1 MKKSDIKTK
10 LDELRWQYDLTYQKL
25 WIQKKKS
32 PDKRDLDKIKTL
44 EEKLGE
50 LKSQI
55 DQQTG
60 LAPGHR
66 TVHELDRSA
75 YKDEFIPSTDYLD
88 SMPDLQNSQFI
99 GSPIDF
105 VGIEGMKIPLK
116 IKQKS
121 GGTQEVICD
130 ITGTVSLDAAKRG
143 INMSRILRSL
153 QKTTKDAVTFDINDL
168 ERVLK
173 AYQKDLDTFDAHI
186 LMNFQYRLWQP
197 SLRSTDD
204 EGNPNGGWQ
213 YYNVTFDTNLDV
225 NGEFKKI
232 IWVDYVYSS
241 ACPCSTELS
250 LHASEVRG
258 VYAIPHSQR
267 SVARLGLE
275 MGNSI
280 VWIEDIIAMC
290 KKAIPT
296 EVQVFVKREDEQAF
310 AELNG
315 ANTIFVEDA
324 VRKLGKILEDDP
336 KIMDYKVIC
345 SHFESLHKSNAIS
358 VITRGIHRSGA
369 VSIFN
374 HHVSLE
380 EWKSLHR

>member
-1 MKKSDIKTK
+1 MPIKKSEIKTE
-10 LDELRWQYDLTYQKL
+10 LDQLKYDYMRAYQRM
-25 WIQKKKS
+25 WEARKKGK
-32 PDKRDLDKIKTL
+32 DLKEYEACLAGIKEKMDKI
-44 EEKLGE
+44 
-50 LKSQI
+50 
-55 DQQTG
+55 TG

-66 TVHELDRSA
+66 TVHELDRSE
-75 YKDEFIPSTDYLD
+75 YKQEFVPDKEYLD

-99 GSPIDF
+99 GTPIDF

-116 IKQKS
+116 IRQKE

-130 ITGTVSLDAAKRG
+130 VTGTVSLDAAKRG

-168 ERVLK
+168 EKVLK

-186 LMNFQYRLWQP
+186 LMNFPYRMWQP
-197 SLRSTDD
+197 SLRSVDD
-204 EGNPNGGWQ
+204 DNNPNGGWQ
-213 YYNVTFDTNLDV
+213 YYNVTFDCNLDV

-232 IWVDYVYSS
+232 IWFDYVYSS

-250 LHASEVRG
+250 MHAQETRG

-267 SVARLGLE
+267 SVARLGVE
-275 MGNSI
+275 MGHTLI
-280 VWIEDIIAMC
+280 WIEDILNMC

-310 AELNG
+310 AEMNG

-324 VRKLGKILEDDP
+324 VRKLGSILEDNSA
-336 KIMDYKVIC
+336 IMDYKIIC
-345 SHFESLHKSNAIS
+345 SHAESLHSHQAIA
-358 VITRGIHRSGA
+358 VITRGRHRTGGA
-369 VSIFN
+369 SIFN

-380 EWKSLHR
+380 EWKSISHN